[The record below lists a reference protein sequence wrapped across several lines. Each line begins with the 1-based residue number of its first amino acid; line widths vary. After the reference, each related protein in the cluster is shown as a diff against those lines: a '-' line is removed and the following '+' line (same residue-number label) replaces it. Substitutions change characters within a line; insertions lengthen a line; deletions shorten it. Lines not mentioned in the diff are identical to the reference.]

1 MEKEPLEALKVFSIS
16 PSDLHKFGA
25 YNIKPEFVL
34 MNSNFSY
41 QMCRKFISQGIDS
54 SACKPALIQD
64 TEYMVEKTYHI
75 APYLGAFWAYLMTQ

>member
-41 QMCRKFISQGIDS
+41 QMCRKYVINHNCSNNSFCHKRKGH
-54 SACKPALIQD
+54 K
-64 TEYMVEKTYHI
+64 K
-75 APYLGAFWAYLMTQ
+75 